1 MTFMLEMRYWFCYSN
16 QLSKLEV
23 FMVLRPIS
31 AISVLT
37 ILFLS
42 ACGSSPPPEPLV
54 DLGDPTAVSQT
65 AMNLWRKQQVKGSC
79 SGCHGADF
87 YDLARIG
94 SSDFTIHRRATGD
107 GATENEAKA
116 LVQAVRNARE
126 KYQLT
131 AENPLEFRPFQP
143 GGAPLPGNTTIERDI
158 ALGRQL
164 QTITPTLMGTQV
176 DSLEKA
182 KAACNEMLAINLR
195 SMPTGIVYPRWSSD
209 AFDGSDMATM
219 NDWVSDIAREP
230 KPENRLEWQALQS
243 AYLENPTD
251 QNFWRMY
258 AAVDSMTQPFAVTA
272 GVDAIHFTDEKFKAA
287 LIGQHMLRQEK
298 LANSSFTQ
306 GKLAFSYLEKP
317 EWQSIM
323 KTSEFLPGN
332 NLWEVGDHARKVLGN
347 HNNMAGVDV
356 TNARKVLEARGFP
369 KFAVES
375 VNIERS
381 SFIHEEEVRLAW
393 FWIGFTI
400 DPSFARVSGSNSTKV
415 GEYMIG
421 SLLEVNMH
429 LHNTFFTNM
438 RLCAKGLLPEGNFKS
453 TPAFKPDYGYFVGY
467 GREILK
473 WNWDKG
479 DPIIPETQKT
489 EQQSLWHKFTANG
502 FRMSLY
508 LYLDMLEHLDAAG
521 LAKEREWV
529 LGKDGVYGINPATGK
544 TDDRTP
550 WIPMQSHFR
559 FYQAGQESSDT
570 ALIAKVTTKLGL

>member
-1 MTFMLEMRYWFCYSN
+1 
-16 QLSKLEV
+16 
-23 FMVLRPIS
+23 MVLRQFF

-37 ILFLS
+37 VLFLS
-42 ACGSSPPPEPLV
+42 ACGSNPVLEPLV

-65 AMNLWRKQQVKGSC
+65 ALNLWRKQQVKGSC

-94 SSDFTIHRRATGD
+94 SSDFTIHRRATTD

-116 LVQAVRNARE
+116 LVQAIHNARE
-126 KYQLT
+126 KYQLV

-143 GGAPLPGNTTIERDI
+143 GGAALPGNTTVERDI
-158 ALGRQL
+158 ALGHQL
-164 QTITPTLMGTQV
+164 ETITPTLMGSPV

-182 KAACNEMLAINLR
+182 QNACNEMLAINLR

-209 AFDGSDMATM
+209 AFQGTEMATM

-243 AYLENPTD
+243 AYLENPSD
-251 QNFWRMY
+251 QNFWKMY
-258 AAVDSMTQPFAVTA
+258 AAVDSMTQPFAVAT
-272 GVDAIHFTDEKFKAA
+272 DAEAINFTNEKFKAA

-298 LANSSFTQ
+298 VSNSSFIQ

-317 EWQSIM
+317 EWQGII
-323 KTSEFLPGN
+323 KTSEYLPGN
-332 NLWEVGDHARKVLGN
+332 NLWEVGDNARKVLGN

-369 KFAVES
+369 KFAVDS
-375 VNIERS
+375 VNADRS
-381 SFIHEEEVRLAW
+381 SFVHEEEVRLAW
-393 FWIGFTI
+393 FWIGFTM

-421 SLLEVNMH
+421 SLLEANMH
-429 LHNTFFTNM
+429 LHDSFFTNM
-438 RLCAKGLLPEGNFKS
+438 RLCAKGILPEGNYKS

-467 GREILK
+467 GREMLR
-473 WNWDKG
+473 WNWNKG
-479 DPIIPETQKT
+479 DPIIPDAQKL
-489 EQQSLWHKFTANG
+489 EQQNLWHRFTANG

-508 LYLDMLEHLDAAG
+508 LYLNTLEHLDAAG
-521 LAKEREWV
+521 LALEREWV

-544 TDDRTP
+544 TDDRAP
-550 WIPMQSHFR
+550 WIPIQHHFK
-559 FYQAGQESSDT
+559 FYQPEQDSSDT
-570 ALIAKVTTKLGL
+570 ALIAKVKTKLGL